1 MNEPTESLEVFDS
14 CRRNSRGSDFR
25 GGLAGVSLASDLV
38 FGSNLGWT
46 KPRKET
52 LSVAL
57 A

>member
-25 GGLAGVSLASDLV
+25 GGLAGVRPCFWFD
-38 FGSNLGWT
+38 LGWT